1 MSKIKEEL
9 LGYDYEPSDWIEPQA
24 HVMVDELIEYQV
36 YCMTLSELTQRVTKQ
51 FRDEW
56 DAYQLGVDNN
66 FRHFLSNPR
75 RRVRSIQSMSNQHQ
89 VVRD

>member
-9 LGYDYEPSDWIEPQA
+9 LGYDYEPSDWIEPKA

-51 FRDEW
+51 MRDE
-56 DAYQLGVDNN
+56 YY
-66 FRHFLSNPR
+66 SNSYTDMVQKYSEVFP
-75 RRVRSIQSMSNQHQ
+75 NE
-89 VVRD
+89 